1 MKKSLVM
8 VLVFLLLLAGC
19 GEDDPRKV
27 VAFGDSN
34 TRGSNW
40 QFRDYPKAEKWVN
53 LLQTSLQGQ
62 YKINNAGI
70 GGETTED
77 ARLRFRK
84 DVLDDEPAYLFIMFG
99 TNDAAILAKG
109 LPRVSKKRF
118 KENLY
123 YFVKESR
130 LRGIEPILMTCLPIV
145 EGSGDNIFYY
155 ARYRAAS
162 FEKYG
167 GARKWHDSYND
178 VTRETAREL
187 DVPLIDNWKNIV
199 KKAGGAT
206 DEKLIHSGFID
217 PSGNHL
223 TPKGARIVFEGI
235 NESKVIKTS

>member
-1 MKKSLVM
+1 MIVVLAFGGGTNEKKLGDGSRFSASAFRLRR
-8 VLVFLLLLAGC
+8 GRS
-19 GEDDPRKV
+19 RKV

-77 ARLRFRK
+77 ARFRFRK
-84 DVLDDEPAYLFIMFG
+84 DVLDKQPAYLFIMFG
-99 TNDAAILAKG
+99 TNDAAILTKG

-130 LRGIEPILMTCLPIV
+130 RRGIEPV
-145 EGSGDNIFYY
+145 S
-155 ARYRAAS
+155 
-162 FEKYG
+162 
-167 GARKWHDSYND
+167 
-178 VTRETAREL
+178 
-187 DVPLIDNWKNIV
+187 
-199 KKAGGAT
+199 
-206 DEKLIHSGFID
+206 
-217 PSGNHL
+217 
-223 TPKGARIVFEGI
+223 
-235 NESKVIKTS
+235 

>member
-1 MKKSLVM
+1 MIVVLAFGGGTNEKSLVM
-8 VLVFLLLLAGC
+8 VLVFLLLLSGC

-77 ARLRFRK
+77 ARFRFRK
-84 DVLDDEPAYLFIMFG
+84 DVLDKQPAYLLSCSEQMMQQF
-99 TNDAAILAKG
+99 LRKG
-109 LPRVSKKRF
+109 CRAYPKRF

-130 LRGIEPILMTCLPIV
+130 RRG
-145 EGSGDNIFYY
+145 
-155 ARYRAAS
+155 
-162 FEKYG
+162 
-167 GARKWHDSYND
+167 
-178 VTRETAREL
+178 
-187 DVPLIDNWKNIV
+187 
-199 KKAGGAT
+199 
-206 DEKLIHSGFID
+206 
-217 PSGNHL
+217 
-223 TPKGARIVFEGI
+223 
-235 NESKVIKTS
+235 

>member
-1 MKKSLVM
+1 MIVVLAFGGGTNEKSLVM

-109 LPRVSKKRF
+109 LPRVSKKGL
-118 KENLY
+118 K
-123 YFVKESR
+123 KTS
-130 LRGIEPILMTCLPIV
+130 IILLKK
-145 EGSGDNIFYY
+145 
-155 ARYRAAS
+155 AAS
-162 FEKYG
+162 
-167 GARKWHDSYND
+167 
-178 VTRETAREL
+178 
-187 DVPLIDNWKNIV
+187 
-199 KKAGGAT
+199 AG
-206 DEKLIHSGFID
+206 
-217 PSGNHL
+217 
-223 TPKGARIVFEGI
+223 
-235 NESKVIKTS
+235 